1 MNLLKMIT
9 NGITNAN
16 IYKRIGWMYV
26 TFFGIF
32 FPTII
37 ASYYLLPEGFLRG
50 KHPLISQFELSPDL
64 LTSTLQ
70 IFGYN
75 LIPIGL
81 IIAANLVAQQSR
93 IAKEKFVPV
102 GYTALWVITML
113 FALYTG
119 TWSFEVVT
127 AAPPLQDRLLRVFDI
142 LHRSGLLE
150 FSAYILAAATSCK
163 LTLWYSDGRKVIRS
177 RSWQDVELTRNE
189 KGVLVLAFVLLLC
202 AALIESYDIVQLA
215 G

>member
-1 MNLLKMIT
+1 MNLLRIIT

-26 TFFGIF
+26 TFCGIF

-37 ASYYLLPEGFLRG
+37 ASYYLLPESFLRG
-50 KHPLISQFELSPDL
+50 KHPLISQFELSSDL

-81 IIAANLVAQQSR
+81 IIAANLIAQQSR
-93 IAKEKFVPV
+93 IADEKFVPV
-102 GYTALWVITML
+102 GYTALWVITVI

-127 AAPPLQDRLLRVFDI
+127 VAPPLQDRLLRVFDI

-150 FSAYILAAATSCK
+150 FSAYILAAATSYRF
-163 LTLWYSDGRKVIRS
+163 TLWYSDRKKVIRS
-177 RSWQDVELTRNE
+177 RSWEDVELARIE
-189 KGVLVLAFVLLLC
+189 KVFLVLAFVLLFC
-202 AALIESYDIVQLA
+202 AAFIESYDIVQLA
-215 G
+215 R

>member
-1 MNLLKMIT
+1 MNLLRTIT
-9 NGITNAN
+9 NGITNEN
-16 IYKRIGWMYV
+16 IYKRIGLMYAA
-26 TFFGIF
+26 FCGIF

-50 KHPLISQFELSPDL
+50 KHPLISQVELSSDL

-75 LIPIGL
+75 LIPTGL
-81 IIAANLVAQQSR
+81 IIAANLIAQQSR
-93 IAKEKFVPV
+93 TDEDKFIPV
-102 GYTALWVITML
+102 GYTALWVITVL

-142 LHRSGLLE
+142 FHRSGLLE
-150 FSAYILAAATSCK
+150 FSAYIFAAATSYK
-163 LTLWYSDGRKVIRS
+163 FTRWYSDGKNIIRS
-177 RSWQDVELTRNE
+177 RSWADVRLDRTE
-189 KGVLVLAFVLLLC
+189 KVILVLAFVLLFC
-202 AALIESYDIVQLA
+202 AALIESNAIVQLA